1 MKITITH
8 HYNIYTLI
16 WSIGKERKTYIQ
28 KNNCCIWAQRSD
40 NWIDMYWI
48 QQLLLFVTCIYL
60 YFTCIL
66 PVFTCIVSCA
76 WETCCIVYP
85 SVLCLGGRSLLPP
98 CQTCPSIIWWH
109 FVFFKLASKEIRW
122 SHIVK
127 GNHGNRW
134 KQKRNAFIVG

>member
-40 NWIDMYWI
+40 NWMDMYWI
-48 QQLLLFVTCIYL
+48 QQLLLFVTCILPAFYL
-60 YFTCIL
+60 YL
-66 PVFTCIVSCA
+66 PVLSRVHEKRAALFTPQSCV
-76 WETCCIVYP
+76 WGEGHSYP
-85 SVLCLGGRSLLPP
+85 L

-109 FVFFKLASKEIRW
+109 FVFFQTSVQRDKMVPYREKVTMATAE
-122 SHIVK
+122 
-127 GNHGNRW
+127 N
-134 KQKRNAFIVG
+134 KRGMLSL

>member
-40 NWIDMYWI
+40 NWVDMYWI

-60 YFTCIL
+60 YFTCIYLYCLVCMRNVLHCL
-66 PVFTCIVSCA
+66 PLSLVF
-76 WETCCIVYP
+76 
-85 SVLCLGGRSLLPP
+85 GGKVLLPP

>member
-60 YFTCIL
+60 YFTCIYLYCLVCMRNVLHCL
-66 PVFTCIVSCA
+66 PLSLVFGRKVTPTPLSNLSLHNLMTLCFFQ
-76 WETCCIVYP
+76 T
-85 SVLCLGGRSLLPP
+85 SVQRDKMVPYR
-98 CQTCPSIIWWH
+98 
-109 FVFFKLASKEIRW
+109 ER
-122 SHIVK
+122 
-127 GNHGNRW
+127 
-134 KQKRNAFIVG
+134 